1 MYSRKHTSAPL
12 KIASCTLAAALF
24 ISVNSQAEWLVE
36 PEING
41 GTLELNEDF
50 EFSPGED
57 AESSLATFAMGV
69 QGGYLFSNHL
79 FIKAGLTSGE
89 SENLLGWNDRI
100 KFYDSNISGG
110 VDWPISD
117 SVSILGSVGMSF
129 WDYDIKDQD
138 SFNSNQKDKHV
149 SGTGFQY
156 RIGMNFRFND
166 LLSMGLHYGEKDWGD
181 DVNYQHYGISLGFHF
196 D

>member
-1 MYSRKHTSAPL
+1 MYSHHYKNA
-12 KIASCTLAAALF
+12 CTRIIRCALAAALS
-24 ISVNSQAEWLVE
+24 ISTYTHAGWLVE

-41 GTLELNEDF
+41 GSLELSEDF
-50 EFSPGED
+50 QFSPGED

-89 SENLLGWNDRI
+89 SENLLGWSDRI
-100 KFYDSNISGG
+100 DFYDTHLSGG
-110 VDWPISD
+110 VEWPISKR
-117 SVSILGSVGMSF
+117 VSILGSVGISN

-138 SFNSNQKDKHV
+138 SFNNNQKDKHV

-156 RIGMNFRFND
+156 RMGMNFQFNH
-166 LLSMGLHYGEKDWGD
+166 LLSMGLHIGEKDWGD
-181 DVNYQHYGISLGFHF
+181 DARYQQYGASLRLHF
-196 D
+196 E